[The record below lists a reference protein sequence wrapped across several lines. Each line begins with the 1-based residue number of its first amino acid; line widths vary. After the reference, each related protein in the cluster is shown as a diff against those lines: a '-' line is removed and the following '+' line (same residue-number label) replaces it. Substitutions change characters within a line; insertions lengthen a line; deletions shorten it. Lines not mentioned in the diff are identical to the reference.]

1 MGDHDDPIAQLERD
15 ERDSLLSLE
24 IEARWLVRVFH
35 ILLAVS
41 SVLGAAW
48 MACTLLL
55 GFDFPGRCAL
65 KWCSRALILA
75 VIIWSP
81 MLVVG
86 FAWSARNRVHRAICY
101 AIAVALFSII
111 VIGTPWLL
119 ANGM

>member
-1 MGDHDDPIAQLERD
+1 MGDHDAPFAQLERD

-24 IEARWLVRVFH
+24 IEARWLVRVFK

-48 MACTLLL
+48 MACTLLI
-55 GFDFPGRCAL
+55 GFDFPGRWVL
-65 KWCSRALILA
+65 KGCSRVLILA
-75 VIIWSP
+75 VIIWLP

-86 FAWSARNRVHRAICY
+86 LAWSARNRVHRTICY
-101 AIAVALFSII
+101 AIAVALFSIV

-119 ANGM
+119 ANAM